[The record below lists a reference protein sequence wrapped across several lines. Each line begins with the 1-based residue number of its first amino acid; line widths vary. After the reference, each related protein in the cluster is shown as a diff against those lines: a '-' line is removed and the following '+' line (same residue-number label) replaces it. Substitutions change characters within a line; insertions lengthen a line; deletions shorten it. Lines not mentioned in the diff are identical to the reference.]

1 MKIITAMIQ
10 PFMLNKVTSA
20 LKATEDFPGMTVTDA
35 RGFGRRRSLHEQ
47 RSLNIDE
54 FKDKTRIEIVTSDE
68 NAQLLVETLVRAA
81 HTGNSGD
88 GKVFVSMVESA
99 IRIQTGEKDEA
110 AL

>member
-20 LKATEDFPGMTVTDA
+20 LKAIEGFPGMTVTEA

-47 RSLNIDE
+47 RAPHIEE
-54 FKDKTRIEIVTSDE
+54 FKDKTRIEIVTPDE
-68 NAQLLVETLVRAA
+68 KAQQIVETLVRAA

-88 GKVFVSMVESA
+88 GKVFVWPVGTA
-99 IRIQTGEKDEA
+99 IRIQTGETGDEA
-110 AL
+110 L

>member
-20 LKATEDFPGMTVTDA
+20 LEAIEGFLGMTVTQS
-35 RGFGRRRSLHEQ
+35 RGFGRRRNRIEKQALQ
-47 RSLNIDE
+47 IDE
-54 FKDKTRIEIVTSDE
+54 FREKTRLEIVTPDE
-68 NAQLLVETLVRAA
+68 QAEQIVETLVRAA

-88 GKVFVSMVESA
+88 GKVFVWPVESA
-99 IRIQTGEKDEA
+99 IRIQTGERDDA

>member
-20 LKATEDFPGMTVTDA
+20 LEAIDGFPGMTVTES
-35 RGFGRRRSLHEQ
+35 RGFGRRRNLLEKRALQ
-47 RSLNIDE
+47 IDE
-54 FKDKTRIEIVTSDE
+54 FREKLRLDIVTPDKM
-68 NAQLLVETLVRAA
+68 ARQIVEALVRAA

-88 GKVFVSMVESA
+88 GKVFVWPVEHA

>member
-20 LKATEDFPGMTVTDA
+20 LKALAGFPGMTVTEA
-35 RGFGRRRSLHEQ
+35 RGFGRRRSLQEQ
-47 RSLNIDE
+47 HSLHIDE
-54 FKDKTRIEIVTSDE
+54 FKGKTRIEIVSLDE
-68 NAQLLVETLVRAA
+68 QAQQIVETLVRAA

-88 GKVFVSMVESA
+88 GKVFVWSVETA
-99 IRIQTGEKDEA
+99 VRIQTSEQDQA

>member
-20 LKATEDFPGMTVTDA
+20 LRGLADFSGMTVTEA
-35 RGFGRRRSLHEQ
+35 RGFGRRRSLQEQ
-47 RSLNIDE
+47 YALHIDE
-54 FKDKTRIEIVTSDE
+54 VKNKTRLEIVTPDE
-68 NAQLLVETLVRAA
+68 QAQQIVETLVRAA

-88 GKVFVSMVESA
+88 GKVFVWPVETA
-99 IRIQTGEKDEA
+99 IRIQTGEQNQA

>member
-20 LKATEDFPGMTVTDA
+20 LEAIADFPGMTVTDA
-35 RGFGRRRSLHEQ
+35 RGFGRRRSLQEKQ
-47 RSLNIDE
+47 ALQIE
-54 FKDKTRIEIVTSDE
+54 VFKEKTRLEIVAPDE
-68 NAQLLVETLVRAA
+68 KAQQIVETLVRVA

-88 GKVFVSMVESA
+88 GKVFVWSVENA
-99 IRIQTGEKDEA
+99 VRIQTGEQNEA

>member
-20 LKATEDFPGMTVTDA
+20 LEAIADFPGMTVTEA
-35 RGFGRRRSLHEQ
+35 RGFGRRRSLQEKRALQ
-47 RSLNIDE
+47 IDLFNE
-54 FKDKTRIEIVTSDE
+54 KTRLEIVTPDDQAE
-68 NAQLLVETLVRAA
+68 QIVETLVRAA

-88 GKVFVSMVESA
+88 GKVFVWSVEDA
-99 IRIQTGEKDEA
+99 IRIQTGETDEA

>member
-20 LKATEDFPGMTVTDA
+20 LEALENFPGITVTEV
-35 RGFGRRRSLHEQ
+35 RGFGRRLSLHEQ
-47 RSLNIDE
+47 HSLHVNE
-54 FKDKTRIEIVTSDE
+54 LKAKTRIEVVAPDE
-68 NAQLLVETLVRAA
+68 QVQLIVETLVRAA

-88 GKVFVSMVESA
+88 GKVFVWPVESA
-99 IRIQTGEKDEA
+99 TRIQTSEKDNA